1 MNRARLV
8 SGVLVPCALV
18 LGTVAACSSS
28 QEESTVTATPSPTAA
43 SPTTDASPTTA
54 VSASTAAEPTTTSAT
69 SVAPAG
75 GPGTCTG
82 EMLSGQ
88 IVEGG
93 GGAAGHTGVRI
104 EFTNTSSQ
112 SCSMHGFPGVSFV
125 GDNNGTQIGAPAQR
139 ESGAPEA
146 TVDLAPG
153 RTAYA
158 ALLIANA
165 QNYDAATCQ
174 PTPVDGFRVY
184 PPNSTTALFVRD
196 ARWTGCAAS
205 TVELLSVQPVS
216 AN

>member
-1 MNRARLV
+1 
-8 SGVLVPCALV
+8 
-18 LGTVAACSSS
+18 
-28 QEESTVTATPSPTAA
+28 
-43 SPTTDASPTTA
+43 
-54 VSASTAAEPTTTSAT
+54 
-69 SVAPAG
+69 
-75 GPGTCTG
+75 
-82 EMLSGQ
+82 MLSGQ

-104 EFTNTSSQ
+104 EFTNTSSE

-153 RTAYA
+153 GTAYA

-165 QNYDAATCQ
+165 QNYDEATCQ

-196 ARWTGCAAS
+196 DRWTGCAAP
-205 TVELLSVQPVS
+205 TVELLTVQPVS
-216 AN
+216 SN

>member
-1 MNRARLV
+1 MNRALLV
-8 SGVLVPCALV
+8 PCVLVPGVLVGA
-18 LGTVAACSSS
+18 VAACSSS
-28 QEESTVTATPSPTAA
+28 QQNSTATTTPSP
-43 SPTTDASPTTA
+43 TDASPTT
-54 VSASTAAEPTTTSAT
+54 SASEPTTASAT
-69 SVAPAG
+69 SVTPAG
-75 GPGTCTG
+75 GPGTCTA

-104 EFTNTSSQ
+104 EFTNTSSE

-153 RTAYA
+153 GTAYA

-165 QNYDAATCQ
+165 QNYDEATCQ

-196 ARWTGCAAS
+196 DRWTGCAAP
-205 TVELLSVQPVS
+205 TVELLTVQPVS
-216 AN
+216 SN

>member
-1 MNRARLV
+1 MNRALLV
-8 SGVLVPCALV
+8 SSILAPCALV
-18 LGTVAACSSS
+18 LGAATACSSS
-28 QEESTVTATPSPTAA
+28 QEESTATATPSPTAA
-43 SPTTDASPTTA
+43 SPTTDTSPTTA
-54 VSASTAAEPTTTSAT
+54 ASEPTTTTAT
-69 SVAPAG
+69 PAG

-93 GGAAGHTGVRI
+93 GGAAGHTDVRI

-139 ESGAPEA
+139 ESGAPES

-153 RTAYA
+153 GTAYA

-196 ARWTGCAAS
+196 ARWTGCAAT
-205 TVELLSVQPVS
+205 TVELLTVQPVS